1 MAEKITIIETK
12 LERIKSDDYEDDEIR
27 FVTERIELD
36 DLIKDKA
43 TSKIS
48 NMELDRSGLKSKAK
62 DEALDENERKNMAAN
77 KKRVHGE
84 IGIEV
89 TKKSGGRL
97 LNSENF

>member
-1 MAEKITIIETK
+1 VAEKITIIETK

-48 NMELDRSGLKSKAK
+48 NME
-62 DEALDENERKNMAAN
+62 
-77 KKRVHGE
+77 
-84 IGIEV
+84 
-89 TKKSGGRL
+89 
-97 LNSENF
+97 